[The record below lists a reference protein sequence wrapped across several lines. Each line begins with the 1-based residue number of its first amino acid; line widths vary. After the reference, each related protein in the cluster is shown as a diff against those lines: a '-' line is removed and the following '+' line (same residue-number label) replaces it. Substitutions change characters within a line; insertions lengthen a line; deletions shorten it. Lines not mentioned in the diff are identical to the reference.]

1 MTQEERAALIAGL
14 SPEEKAALLG
24 ELKTATTTEKQRQK
38 EAYESLRAD
47 FITQIKTRFSAY
59 LKHGTDFK
67 KWLRTESEG
76 FFEVL
81 KDYGQLKRGDQMGF
95 VLADDTFRF
104 NVKGS
109 KVKGFDERADIAEKR
124 LTEFLREWV
133 KNKEDGTKNPMYKL
147 AMMMIQRNEA
157 GDLDYKSISRL
168 YELED
173 DFDDREYSEI
183 MQLFKESN
191 TVEGTAIYFYFEERD
206 QNGKFRRVEPS
217 FNRL

>member
-1 MTQEERAALIAGL
+1 MIAAM

-24 ELKTATTTEKQRQK
+24 ELKTEVKTVKQQQK
-38 EAYESLRAD
+38 EAYESLRD
-47 FITQIKTRFSAY
+47 GFLKQVRKRFTGY
-59 LKHGTDFK
+59 LKHGNNFK
-67 KWLRTESEG
+67 SWLRKESEG

-81 KDYGQLKRGDQMGF
+81 KDYGQLKRGDQLGF
-95 VLADDTFRF
+95 TLADDDFRF
-104 NVKGS
+104 IVKGS
-109 KVKGFDERADIAEKR
+109 KVKGFDERSNVAEKR

-133 KNKEDGTKNPMYKL
+133 ETQEGGERNPMYKL
-147 AMMMIQRNEA
+147 AMTMIQRNEA

-173 DFDDREYSEI
+173 DFADPEYSEI

-191 TVEGTAIYFYFEERD
+191 TVEGTAIYFLFEERD
-206 QNGKFRRVEPS
+206 HNGKFRRVEPS